1 MAKRSRRRRRGGR
14 GERGGGG
21 GGGGVITFYFGAKK
35 TIVGTRPN
43 WDRKVRKLI
52 IDMGQ
57 NNRCGKVVVNIPEI
71 IFYNGQGK

>member
-1 MAKRSRRRRRGGR
+1 MKLISD
-14 GERGGGG
+14 
-21 GGGGVITFYFGAKK
+21 VIFWRKK
-35 TIVGTRPN
+35 ITILGTRPN